1 MGAGCSNNPET
12 SPEDDDMDFKIVKSS
27 TKRDSVVPKRSSGSV
42 YHNYEFLNI
51 ATMSTNLLMF
61 TSIKNF
67 NNDFTVIEGEK
78 KEMTA
83 SNTFKLQGAVV
94 GYYKGYKLD
103 VHNQDKFFIL
113 VDGNVSIFCLIDG
126 HGPYGEIV
134 AQMAQDFIFK
144 EITNIVFQNEFDQD
158 YEKIITNIFER
169 AHEAILR
176 KEGQTYIDDYDAYLS
191 GCAVTLVI
199 RKDNFIYC
207 ANLGNVLALLFYAE
221 RIFSYKFKTKELTL
235 NDSSFKAESTLSQFN
250 NPESI
255 IKLLHGNISSTNVI
269 PTGNFIKANTM
280 TTSSFASTN
289 MNNKLITQ
297 PTFAN
302 DNQDKENL
310 TSSVHK
316 NFDINEELRRIYECG
331 GEIRK
336 LAGEEKSRIFVK
348 GKYFPGLINTRS
360 LGDQIGNSIGVL
372 QTPHICK
379 YPFQEKNNYY
389 LIMCTDGIS
398 NVLKN
403 EAIVGIIENND
414 VCKSIYKFI
423 F

>member
-1 MGAGCSNNPET
+1 MGAGCSNRPET
-12 SPEDDDMDFKIVKSS
+12 SAEEDDMDFKLIKSA
-27 TKRDSVVPKRSSGSV
+27 TKRHSVVAKRSTGSL

-51 ATMSTNLLMF
+51 STMSSNLLMF

-78 KEMTA
+78 KEISS
-83 SNTFKLQGAVV
+83 SNTFKLQGVAV

-113 VDGNVSIFCLIDG
+113 VDGNVSIYCLIDG

-134 AQMAQDFIFK
+134 AQMAQDYIFK
-144 EITNIVFQNEFDQD
+144 ETTNIVFQPEFDQD
-158 YEKIITNIFER
+158 YEKIITNIFENT
-169 AHEAILR
+169 HEVILK

-199 RKDNFIYC
+199 RKDNYIYC
-207 ANLGNVLALLFYAE
+207 ANVGNVLALLFYAE

-255 IKLLHGNISSTNVI
+255 LKVLHSNISSTNVI
-269 PTGNFIKANTM
+269 PNGNHINVNTM
-280 TTSSFASTN
+280 TSGSFVSTN
-289 MNNKLITQ
+289 MNNNKLMTQ
-297 PTFAN
+297 PTFLN
-302 DNQDKENL
+302 DNPQDKEHL

-379 YPFQEKNNYY
+379 YPFQDLSCALME
-389 LIMCTDGIS
+389 LVM
-398 NVLKN
+398 
-403 EAIVGIIENND
+403 
-414 VCKSIYKFI
+414 F
-423 F
+423 